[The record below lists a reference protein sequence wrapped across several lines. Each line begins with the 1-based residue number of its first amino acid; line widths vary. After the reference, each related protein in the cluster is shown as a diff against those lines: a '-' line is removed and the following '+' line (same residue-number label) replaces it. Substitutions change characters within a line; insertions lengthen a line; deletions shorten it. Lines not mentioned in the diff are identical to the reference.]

1 MALVT
6 LSRNVSKM
14 SRAALL
20 GCTLALLFSVGA
32 GHAQQGNLPTPVQKL
47 PAYPPVA
54 CVTPD
59 WRPEPCEDRNA
70 SGWRCGNVKV
80 TVSHKDSESTDFLVT
95 GVEKSNNRFT
105 LKAAK
110 DELSLNGKLCTL
122 FDNRTK
128 TKWPEPPEPESQEP
142 PATQLP
148 EPVKCLKPDGRE
160 EPCES
165 RHTGAAQAQC
175 QGVNVAG
182 ANVARGP
189 CHTEWLARQSKQ
201 LSDRITRQERRFE
214 VWTLPAANFGGD
226 LHEHVTYF
234 RELAKQ
240 VDRVEIFDPC
250 FSACT
255 LVTVYIEKERLC
267 FGEQASLNFHQAQKS
282 WTDQSAVIEATKWM
296 IAQYPMDIREWILRK
311 GGHDSMPAG
320 FKYWTLPASE
330 LWEMGYRKCSY

>member
-1 MALVT
+1 MWQCEGNRISQRFRVHGLPSHWSREVQQPLYVEGGERRTFLERQALHTVRQQNKNKVAGAT
-6 LSRNVSKM
+6 
-14 SRAALL
+14 
-20 GCTLALLFSVGA
+20 GA
-32 GHAQQGNLPTPVQKL
+32 G
-47 PAYPPVA
+47 
-54 CVTPD
+54 
-59 WRPEPCEDRNA
+59 
-70 SGWRCGNVKV
+70 
-80 TVSHKDSESTDFLVT
+80 VT
-95 GVEKSNNRFT
+95 GATRHAVT
-105 LKAAK
+105 
-110 DELSLNGKLCTL
+110 
-122 FDNRTK
+122 RTCQVPK
-128 TKWPEPPEPESQEP
+128 TR
-142 PATQLP
+142 
-148 EPVKCLKPDGRE
+148 RE
-160 EPCES
+160 
-165 RHTGAAQAQC
+165 RGALRKQAHRC
-175 QGVNVAG
+175 RAGSVSGVNVAG